1 MIWNRLSCDNG
12 FPLDSLWFWL
22 TEFYYCFYMR
32 NVIALFHTPHIS
44 TPGSTVRALDCFD
57 FGLHYFFCC
66 FFSPH
71 RANSRCDFI
80 CDHPARRKFSLWL
93 SSPDVTFCDD
103 FVIQSQILSSVYACV
118 RVCVCPFPR
127 ALRTQDAPM
136 LQVCFGNRKVITAA
150 AEPTDISITCDS
162 RLFLPS
168 PMLQGKQLCIWTPS
182 PERREWSG
190 CHSGFVY

>member
-66 FFSPH
+66 FFSPTEQIADVILFAII
-71 RANSRCDFI
+71 RLDGSFRCGFQAQML
-80 CDHPARRKFSLWL
+80 HFATTL
-93 SSPDVTFCDD
+93 SYKVRFCH
-103 FVIQSQILSSVYACV
+103 LCTCV
-118 RVCVCPFPR
+118 RVCVFALFHVLC
-127 ALRTQDAPM
+127 ALRMHQ
-136 LQVCFGNRKVITAA
+136 CFKSALEI
-150 AEPTDISITCDS
+150 E
-162 RLFLPS
+162 RL
-168 PMLQGKQLCIWTPS
+168 
-182 PERREWSG
+182 
-190 CHSGFVY
+190 